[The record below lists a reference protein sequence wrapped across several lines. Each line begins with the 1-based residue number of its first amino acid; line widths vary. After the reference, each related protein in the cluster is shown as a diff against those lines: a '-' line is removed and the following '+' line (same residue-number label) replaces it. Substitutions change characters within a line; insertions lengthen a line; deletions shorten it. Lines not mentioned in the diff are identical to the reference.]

1 MQKLFIRIEKWS
13 FSSALICTSDENAIF
28 SVCMR
33 QVVLLISSPTKP
45 MGKWS
50 QKTRCLWYSSQKV
63 FQSPHEFL
71 VQERFAF
78 LIRIGQFSQFVAFGK
93 YLLFV
98 RVLSLA
104 TTSELTNKGDKST
117 ELFFF
122 SLNKTLIFHYEIHN
136 KSQKKAFR
144 AWDKK
149 CGKEEIIFK

>member
-1 MQKLFIRIEKWS
+1 MEFFIRFNLCVWWECNIFCLHETSCSTDFPRQNRWENGRKNLAVYDIRHRKFFSLHMS
-13 FSSALICTSDENAIF
+13 FSFENIF
-28 SVCMR
+28 R
-33 QVVLLISSPTKP
+33 FWLELGNSP
-45 MGKWS
+45 S
-50 QKTRCLWYSSQKV
+50 
-63 FQSPHEFL
+63 
-71 VQERFAF
+71 
-78 LIRIGQFSQFVAFGK
+78 FVAFRK
-93 YLLFV
+93 YLPFV